1 MNKKIRTMGLVL
13 MGHAVLMTGCKSGQ
27 MGKET
32 TSAAAEADQEKKTD
46 FLGDALLDDEGKV
59 SQIGEAEEGWE
70 AARDEAL
77 KKAES
82 DGTKGPGESFDRAMA
97 EEIIRLVNQEREKVG
112 LGSLTLDETMMSAAE
127 TRAKEQKS
135 AFSHTRPDGS
145 DAFTVEYSKW
155 QIFPNRCRCIYLWQL

>member
-13 MGHAVLMTGCKSGQ
+13 MGLAVLMTGCKSGQ

-82 DGTKGPGESFDRAMA
+82 DGTKEPGLKILSTACKPE
-97 EEIIRLVNQEREKVG
+97 
-112 LGSLTLDETMMSAAE
+112 
-127 TRAKEQKS
+127 
-135 AFSHTRPDGS
+135 
-145 DAFTVEYSKW
+145 
-155 QIFPNRCRCIYLWQL
+155 

>member
-13 MGHAVLMTGCKSGQ
+13 MGLAVLMTGCKSGQ

-82 DGTKGPGESFDRAMA
+82 DGTKEPGESFRPCHGRGDYKTG
-97 EEIIRLVNQEREKVG
+97 QSGER
-112 LGSLTLDETMMSAAE
+112 
-127 TRAKEQKS
+127 KS
-135 AFSHTRPDGS
+135 RSWQPD
-145 DAFTVEYSKW
+145 A
-155 QIFPNRCRCIYLWQL
+155 

>member
-97 EEIIRLVNQEREKVG
+97 
-112 LGSLTLDETMMSAAE
+112 
-127 TRAKEQKS
+127 
-135 AFSHTRPDGS
+135 
-145 DAFTVEYSKW
+145 
-155 QIFPNRCRCIYLWQL
+155 

>member
-13 MGHAVLMTGCKSGQ
+13 MGLAVLMTGCKSGQ

-46 FLGDALLDDEGKV
+46 FLGDALLDAEGKV

-77 KKAES
+77 NKTGQS
-82 DGTKGPGESFDRAMA
+82 GER
-97 EEIIRLVNQEREKVG
+97 
-112 LGSLTLDETMMSAAE
+112 
-127 TRAKEQKS
+127 KS
-135 AFSHTRPDGS
+135 RSWQPD
-145 DAFTVEYSKW
+145 A
-155 QIFPNRCRCIYLWQL
+155 